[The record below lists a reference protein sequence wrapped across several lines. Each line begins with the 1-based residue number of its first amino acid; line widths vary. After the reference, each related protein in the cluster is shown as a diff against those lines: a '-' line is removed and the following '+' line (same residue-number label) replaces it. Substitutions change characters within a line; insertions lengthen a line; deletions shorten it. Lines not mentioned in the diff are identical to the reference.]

1 MGFPRSVLRATP
13 ALMLMGT
20 VAGMQENARCCL
32 LPSGGVE
39 VPFLI
44 RGSSRVSPRANKWLS
59 QGWLSLPLISIWRLC
74 FNNQGLLGHRNG
86 LPPTIFNFFRLHFL
100 IYGCTGCLIYNLF
113 TASSFLVFVASNN
126 GVLASAVKNQSSLF
140 HIHRLATALDGP
152 PGLD

>member
-1 MGFPRSVLRATP
+1 MGFPRSVFRVTP
-13 ALMLMGT
+13 ALVLMAT
-20 VAGMQENARCCL
+20 VAGMQENACCCL
-32 LPSGGVE
+32 LLSGGVE
-39 VPFLI
+39 VQFLT
-44 RGSSRVSPRANKWLS
+44 RGSSRVSPRANNCLS
-59 QGWLSLPLISIWRLC
+59 QDWLSLPLILIWRLC

-113 TASSFLVFVASNN
+113 TASSFLMFVASNN

-140 HIHRLATALDGP
+140 HIHRLATAPDGP